1 MNGAPPVDLKKNKRF
16 FFSIKIHRS
25 SPGDGPESDGN
36 PLINHFTST
45 ETMGRLI
52 DGPFNRFVSFFFSKL
67 LKLAP
72 FCARQF
78 RLKAMFEEVVSTCC
92 IFYSVVKHFK

>member
-1 MNGAPPVDLKKNKRF
+1 MVHPLWTWKKNKRF

-45 ETMGRLI
+45 ESMGRLI
-52 DGPFNRFVSFFFSKL
+52 DGPFNRFVSFFFQNFSNWRL
-67 LKLAP
+67 
-72 FCARQF
+72 FCVGQF
-78 RLKAMFEEVVSTCC
+78 RLEAMFEGVFSTCC
-92 IFYSVVKHFK
+92 ICYSVVKHF

>member
-1 MNGAPPVDLKKNKRF
+1 MVHPLWTLKKNKRI

-45 ETMGRLI
+45 ESMGRLI

-72 FCARQF
+72 FLCWA
-78 RLKAMFEEVVSTCC
+78 VPTGGHV
-92 IFYSVVKHFK
+92 